1 MATDKSGMER
11 HETMRPHA
19 SPMGTEGGR
28 AGAVRWLFPALCALQ
43 AVSAQA
49 QVQAQEQVLPAVTVT
64 APPVE
69 SATLAPITEAARRI
83 AATPGGANIVDAEQ
97 YKEGRVSTLSDAL
110 QFSPGVF
117 VAPRF
122 GAEEARLS
130 IRGSGLQRT
139 FHMRGIQL
147 LQDGVPLNLADGSA
161 DFQAVEPLSARYVEV
176 YRGANALQYG
186 STTLGGA
193 VNFIS
198 PSGLSSPAFGARVE
212 AGSFDYRRAQASTGG
227 HSDSADWF
235 LAGSV
240 FHQDGFRAHARQ
252 NTRRVSGNL
261 GWQLGDDVET
271 RFFLNAVR
279 SNSELPGALT
289 GAEMRTDPRRADPAT
304 VAGDQHRDFDLVRL
318 SNRTGIILDADQ
330 RLEFG
335 AFYSY
340 KSLFHPIF
348 QVLEQ
353 DSDDYGVSA
362 RYVGKQTL
370 FGRKNQ
376 LVVGASL
383 AAGRL
388 EDDRFRNVGGQPGA
402 RTGES
407 EQRSS
412 NTTVFAENQH
422 YLLPSTALVT
432 GLQAVNATRK
442 LEDRFLSDGDNSVD
456 ARFRHVSPKLGVRQ
470 DLDPKTQLFANVSG
484 SYEPP
489 SFGELAGGPNVTPVA
504 AQRAKSIEVGTR
516 GERSQAWGVLR
527 WDLALYHARLK
538 NELLTLND
546 AAGNPLG
553 TTNAARTIHQGI
565 EAGAEADIGRRWTLR
580 LAYQLNDFRFDGDR
594 AYGDNRLAGVPRH
607 FATAEMLYRAD
618 NGLYFGP
625 NLRAASSTQIDH
637 ANTLSAAGYG
647 VIGFKVGQAV
657 NKSLSWFIDARNL
670 ADKVYAATTNVIAD
684 ARGLDGRY
692 FYPGDGRS
700 LYAGIELKY

>member
-1 MATDKSGMER
+1 M
-11 HETMRPHA
+11 
-19 SPMGTEGGR
+19 
-28 AGAVRWLFPALCALQ
+28 LPALWA
-43 AVSAQA
+43 AHAA
-49 QVQAQEQVLPAVTVT
+49 TAQAQEQVLPAVTVT
-64 APPVE
+64 APPIE
-69 SATLAPITEAARRI
+69 NGTLAPITEAARRI

-122 GAEEARLS
+122 GAEETRLS

-161 DFQAVEPLSARYVEV
+161 DFQAIEPLSARYVEV

-193 VNFIS
+193 INFIS
-198 PSGLSSPAFGARVE
+198 PSGLSAPALGARME
-212 AGSFDYRRAQASTGG
+212 AGSFDYRRAQVSTAG
-227 HSDSADWF
+227 HADTVDWF
-235 LAGSV
+235 IAGSA

-252 NTRRVSGNL
+252 NTQRVSGNL
-261 GWQLGDDVET
+261 GWQLGDAAET
-271 RFFLNAVR
+271 RFFLNAVN

-289 GAEMRTDPRRADPAT
+289 GAEMRNDPRRADPAT
-304 VAGDQHRDFDLVRL
+304 VSGDQHRDFDLVRL
-318 SNRTGIILDADQ
+318 SNRTAIALDADQ
-330 RLEFG
+330 RLELG
-335 AFYSY
+335 VFYSY

-348 QVLEQ
+348 QVLKQ
-353 DSDDYGVSA
+353 DSDDYGLSG
-362 RYVGKQTL
+362 RYIGRQPL

-376 LVVGASL
+376 LVVGVSY

-388 EDDRFRNVGGQPGA
+388 EDDRYRNIGGQPGA

-407 EQRSS
+407 EQRSG

-432 GLQAVNATRK
+432 GLQAVNATRE
-442 LEDRFLSDGDNSVD
+442 LDDRFLGDGNNSVD
-456 ARFRHVSPKLGVRQ
+456 ARFRHVSPKLGVRH

-489 SFGELAGGPNVTPVA
+489 SFSELAGGPNVTPVA
-504 AQRAKSIEVGTR
+504 AQRARSIEAGTR
-516 GERSQAWGVLR
+516 GEQTHVWGALR
-527 WDLALYHARLK
+527 WDLVLYHARLK
-538 NELLTLND
+538 NELLALND
-546 AAGNPLG
+546 PGGNPLG
-553 TTNAARTIHQGI
+553 TTNAARTIHQGV
-565 EAGAEADIGRRWTLR
+565 EAGAVADIGRRWTLR

-594 AYGDNRLAGVPRH
+594 AYGNNRLAGVPRH
-607 FATAEMLYRAD
+607 VANAEVLYRAD

-625 NLRAASSTQIDH
+625 NLRAASSTAVDH
-637 ANTLSAAGYG
+637 ANSLRAAGYG
-647 VIGFKVGQAV
+647 VVGFKLGQV
-657 NKSLSWFIDARNL
+657 LSKGVSWFIDARNL
-670 ADKVYAATTNVIAD
+670 ADKVYAATTNVVAD